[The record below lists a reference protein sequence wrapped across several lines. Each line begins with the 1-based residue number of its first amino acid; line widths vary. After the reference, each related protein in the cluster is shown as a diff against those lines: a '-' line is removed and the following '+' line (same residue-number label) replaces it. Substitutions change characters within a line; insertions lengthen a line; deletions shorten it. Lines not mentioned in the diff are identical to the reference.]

1 MNSYVFCVLTR
12 SKVVWN
18 RRFGTKYR
26 SHLQGRCCPRRPFL
40 RWDRYV
46 VPKRRFQTTLRRVI
60 TQKTEEFNWGS
71 LSDANTKGR
80 FRLSLNGE
88 TAARQCVAVSTQ
100 NRNVKCTEN
109 LINMAE
115 WSVWWERLTGIK
127 KVSPWKSYNTTYS
140 GNACQPVVKKLLS
153 FFLKNMKIKT

>member
-12 SKVVWN
+12 SKVVLN

-26 SHLQGRCCPRRPFL
+26 SHLQGRCCPRRYL

-46 VPKRRFQTTLRRVI
+46 VPKRRFQTTLRSVI
-60 TQKTEEFNWGS
+60 TQKTEEFNSGS

-115 WSVWWERLTGIK
+115 WSAWWERLTGIK
-127 KVSPWKSYNTTYS
+127 KWVHEKVTTWRRVEMLAS
-140 GNACQPVVKKLLS
+140 L
-153 FFLKNMKIKT
+153 